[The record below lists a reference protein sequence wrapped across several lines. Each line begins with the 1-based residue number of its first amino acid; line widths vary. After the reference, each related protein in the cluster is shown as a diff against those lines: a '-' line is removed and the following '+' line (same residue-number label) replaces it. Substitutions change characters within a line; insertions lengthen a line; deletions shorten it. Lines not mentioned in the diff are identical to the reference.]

1 MTTILQFRSPTA
13 KMRNQFIKSL
23 AEDIR
28 TAGHRFEIRRTNGYF
43 EFTFEKRDFSS
54 TPKEEVQQIYQT
66 LRRRKLAAKAEM
78 IEQLEQRGILEEVSA
93 GRDINIDCIQPE
105 VRFCSPRDPVFKYFS
120 LFQSVTSEPRGRRIC
135 ALVYDVG
142 QTRPVLMGLFALGS
156 AVYSI
161 RPRDSFLDWDTIDL
175 RSRAKEVRD
184 IGLKRMLQLSICMA
198 LEPYSLL
205 HAGKLMA
212 MLALS
217 SPVQEEYRRI
227 YNNPLLAVV
236 TTSAY
241 GPHAA
246 IFNRLQRNKFV
257 PTDKY
262 IGDARARFPNDFYQ
276 RLGFT
281 SDAAYF
287 ILSERTRA
295 LAHQLTS
302 STTRAGKK
310 AVYQALRMCGIS
322 PQILSLNRKGI
333 YIGYLHRD
341 NIQLLRNPDAG
352 VSPVLELDPSEV
364 IEYWKQHWLERAK
377 SKTDKMH
384 EFRTFIP
391 SPLSASLSSVS

>member
-1 MTTILQFRSPTA
+1 MTTIFKFRSPTA
-13 KMRNQFIKSL
+13 KIRSQFIESL
-23 AEDIR
+23 AQDIR
-28 TAGHRFEIRRTNGYF
+28 IAGHRFEISETDDYI
-43 EFTFEKRDFSS
+43 EFTFEKRDFSDA
-54 TPKEEVQQIYQT
+54 PKEEVRQIYQT

-78 IEQLEQRGILEEVSA
+78 IERLEQNGILAEVSA
-93 GRDINIDCIQPE
+93 GHEIDIHCIHPE
-105 VRFCSPRDPVFKYFS
+105 IRFCSPQYPAFKYFS

-142 QTRPVLMGLFALGS
+142 QATPTLMGIFALGS
-156 AVYSI
+156 AMYSI
-161 RPRDSFLDWDTIDL
+161 KARDSFLDWDTVDS
-175 RSRAKEVRD
+175 RSRAKAVRD
-184 IGLKRMLQLSICMA
+184 SGLKRMLQLSICMA
-198 LEPYSLL
+198 LEPYSFL

-217 SPVQEEYRRI
+217 SPVQEAYQRI
-227 YNNPLLAVV
+227 YGNPLLAVV
-236 TTSAY
+236 TTAAY

-257 PTDKY
+257 PTDKF
-262 IGDARARFPNDFYQ
+262 IGDARARFPHEFYQ

-281 SDAAYF
+281 SDTAYF
-287 ILSERTRA
+287 ILSERTRT
-295 LAHQLTS
+295 LAHQLAA

-341 NIQLLRNPDAG
+341 NIELLRNPDAG
-352 VSPVLELDPSEV
+352 VNPVLELDPSEV

-377 SKTDKMH
+377 SRTDKMH
-384 EFRTFIP
+384 EFQAFNP
-391 SPLSASLSSVS
+391 SPLSAVLN